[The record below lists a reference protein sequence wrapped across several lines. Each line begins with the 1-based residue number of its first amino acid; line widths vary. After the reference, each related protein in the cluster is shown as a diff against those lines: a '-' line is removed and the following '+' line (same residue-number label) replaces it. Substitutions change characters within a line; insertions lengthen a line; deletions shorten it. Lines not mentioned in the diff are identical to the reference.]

1 MMRTL
6 RILACCLAG
15 LLAYGQQASSED
27 RAAQAAERMKQLQAR
42 LKLTPEQIEKL
53 KPIVQQEIQELRAVR
68 DKHASDTS
76 RRGRLSMAREMKGVQ
91 DKYDDSIG
99 AVLTPEQIKEWKKIK
114 EERKEQMKQ
123 KRGR

>member
-6 RILACCLAG
+6 RILAWCLAG